1 MKIESSNISFSS
13 LHLKNQ
19 YKKESFNIN
28 VDIPFTLNKKVNYQN
43 IHHQTDSVQKIK
55 DSISPDYK
63 IKKLIIKMLFEKLTG
78 KKLKEIDIDIEKDIE
93 KIKDSVQ
100 KTNDDISEVIG
111 NLNSMN
117 FKVEIN
123 YNEYYKEEEN
133 LIVNSAG
140 SIKLSDGKNINFNI
154 NLNLIHFF
162 EENRNYTAVF
172 TAQRR
177 KDPIILNMSD
187 NISFKSNIK
196 FNFDLDGDGIEEEIS
211 QFENTGFLVLDRNGD
226 GIVNNGLELF
236 GARTGNGFLE
246 LSQYDEDHNG
256 WIDENDSVFQDLKI
270 WTQFSNNKSIVKPL
284 SDYNIG
290 AIYTKFILSPFDIKD
305 INNQNIAKLQSTSV
319 YLNNDGQV
327 KTAHQIDMII

>member
-1 MKIESSNISFSS
+1 MRIESSNISFSS
-13 LHLKNQ
+13 LHSKSQ

-28 VDIPFTLNKKVNYQN
+28 VDIPFTLNKKVNNQN
-43 IHHQTDSVQKIK
+43 IYNQTDSVQKIK
-55 DSISPDYK
+55 DNISPDYK

-78 KKLKEIDIDIEKDIE
+78 KKIKEKDIDIEKDVE

-100 KTNDDISEVIG
+100 KTNDDISKVIG

-117 FKVEIN
+117 FRIEIN
-123 YNEYYKEEEN
+123 YNEYYREEEN
-133 LIVNSAG
+133 LIINSEG

-154 NLNLIHFF
+154 NFNLIHFF
-162 EENRNYTAVF
+162 EENRSYTADF
-172 TAQRR
+172 TGQRR
-177 KDPIILNMSD
+177 KDPIILNFSD

-196 FNFDLDGDGIEEEIS
+196 FNFDLDGDGIEDEIS
-211 QFENTGFLVLDRNGD
+211 QFKNTGFLFLDRNGD

-256 WIDENDSVFQDLKI
+256 WIDEKDSIFQDLKI
-270 WTQFSNNKSIVKPL
+270 WTKFSDDKSIIKPL

-290 AIYTKFILSPFDIKD
+290 AIYTKYILSPFDIKD